1 VAKKK
6 DIKNTTQT
14 NVVKQQKE
22 ENMKSKVEIKKPE
35 RNSQEK
41 ISRLVGSIFIGLG
54 VLLVAFGIYSFI
66 RFREEPVLDIDLEA
80 PVLTEV
86 TSLTSGDKIQVRGEA
101 PMYDDVY
108 IYVNDVKVGSSKV
121 GEDDNFSYEY
131 VVDEQGEYSVTVAGV
146 KGFPNRVMGP
156 RSETKIATVDWT
168 DPDVDSVTLKYGEE
182 TNKDTFVM
190 AGVSEPLSTITVKRG
205 ILSYSTIANAQ
216 GEYRLEGIEL
226 EEGKNVFTV
235 SIKDQAGNE
244 VTLEEKV
251 RVTYSP
257 MGDINGDAVVDG
269 NIPQASGEF
278 DTLIGNQIMMMF
290 GAIALVAFGSSMVVM
305 YNKRR

>member
-1 VAKKK
+1 MAKKK